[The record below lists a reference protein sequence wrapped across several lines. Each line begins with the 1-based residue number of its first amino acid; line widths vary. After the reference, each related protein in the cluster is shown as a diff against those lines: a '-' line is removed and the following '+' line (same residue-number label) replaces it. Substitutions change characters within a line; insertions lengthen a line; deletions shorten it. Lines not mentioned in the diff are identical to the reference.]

1 MLQLNRAKF
10 SLNGNCGYVLKPQ
23 CMCQGEA
30 PGAQGHGAS
39 AGPPGGSARDTAPR
53 MPGGGVR
60 GRTPTLPGIREGCAR
75 EPLPT
80 LGPP

>member
-30 PGAQGHGAS
+30 RGPRDAERQQGHLVGQP
-39 AGPPGGSARDTAPR
+39 GTRPPGCQK
-53 MPGGGVR
+53 GGVR
-60 GRTPTLPGIREGCAR
+60 GRTPTLPGIREG
-75 EPLPT
+75 
-80 LGPP
+80 